1 MTDHAP
7 TSDTKTCPFCAET
20 IKAAAIKCRYC
31 RSDLTGTDADPGV
44 TAVPQAPEEPESP
57 AESVAPAVEPRDAEP
72 VPPVERA
79 VDEEQAATAEP
90 VPAENQSTA
99 GTGLL
104 AGTVGAWPLIGLSV
118 LALLLAAG
126 VGYLAVDLSS
136 RNATDR
142 AEVTGRDAAVAHVE
156 RILSY
161 DHESFDEGAAE
172 ARRLM
177 TEGFAEE
184 YDDTVALVRED
195 AVERES
201 VVTAE
206 VVAASVVSAAEDRVE
221 ALLFVNQTTEAADLE
236 EPRVDLNR
244 VVVTLVPAR
253 EADRWLVE
261 DLDAL

>member
-1 MTDHAP
+1 MTERAP
-7 TSDTKTCPFCAET
+7 ASDTKTCPFCAET
-20 IKAAAIKCRYC
+20 IKAAAVKCRYC
-31 RSDLTGTDADPGV
+31 RSDLTGTVADPGAAPSDEPPPPAAESRV
-44 TAVPQAPEEPESP
+44 DVPTVP
-57 AESVAPAVEPRDAEP
+57 AESRDAEP
-72 VPPVERA
+72 ADSAKPARA
-79 VDEEQAATAEP
+79 GLPSGAV
-90 VPAENQSTA
+90 
-99 GTGLL
+99 GT
-104 AGTVGAWPLIGLSV
+104 WPLVALSV

-126 VGYLAVDLSS
+126 VGYLVVDLSS
-136 RNATDR
+136 RNAADR

-161 DHESFDEGAAE
+161 DHESFDEGTAE
-172 ARRLM
+172 AKSLM
-177 TEGFAEE
+177 TEGFAKE

-206 VVAASVVSAAEDRVE
+206 VVAASVVSATEDRVE
-221 ALLFVNQTTEAADLE
+221 ALLFVNQTTEASDLE

-244 VVVTLVPAR
+244 VVVTLVPAG

>member
-1 MTDHAP
+1 MTEHVP
-7 TSDTKTCPFCAET
+7 VGDTKTCPFCAEV

-31 RSDLTGTDADPGV
+31 QSDLTGTE
-44 TAVPQAPEEPESP
+44 TAPAAVHVAAPVAAPVAPEQRDATPVASEQP
-57 AESVAPAVEPRDAEP
+57 VAPEQ
-72 VPPVERA
+72 PPVTEERVA
-79 VDEEQAATAEP
+79 VDPPSRTG
-90 VPAENQSTA
+90 S
-99 GTGLL
+99 GLL
-104 AGTVGAWPLIGLSV
+104 AGSVGTWPLVALSL
-118 LALLLAAG
+118 LALLLASG
-126 VGYLAVDLSS
+126 VAYLAVDLSA
-136 RNATDR
+136 RNAADR

-161 DHESFDEGAAE
+161 DHESFDEGTAE
-172 ARRLM
+172 AKRLM
-177 TEGFAEE
+177 TDGFAKE

-195 AVERES
+195 AVARES

-221 ALLFVNQTTEAADLE
+221 ALLFVNQSTEASDLE

-244 VVVTLVPAR
+244 VVVTLVPAG

>member
-1 MTDHAP
+1 V
-7 TSDTKTCPFCAET
+7 
-20 IKAAAIKCRYC
+20 
-31 RSDLTGTDADPGV
+31 GT
-44 TAVPQAPEEPESP
+44 EPS
-57 AESVAPAVEPRDAEP
+57 R
-72 VPPVERA
+72 
-79 VDEEQAATAEP
+79 
-90 VPAENQSTA
+90 
-99 GTGLL
+99 GGGLL
-104 AGTVGAWPLIGLSV
+104 AGSVGTWPLVALSV

-126 VGYLAVDLSS
+126 VAYLAVDLSS
-136 RNATDR
+136 RNAADR

-161 DHESFDEGAAE
+161 DHESFDEGTAE
-172 ARRLM
+172 AKRLM
-177 TEGFAEE
+177 TDGFAKE

-195 AVERES
+195 AVARES

-221 ALLFVNQTTEAADLE
+221 ALLFVNQTTEASDLE

-244 VVVTLVPAR
+244 VVVTLVPAG

>member
-7 TSDTKTCPFCAET
+7 VSDTKTCPFCAET

-31 RSDLTGTDADPGV
+31 QSDLTGTDAEPGAAAPEPV
-44 TAVPQAPEEPESP
+44 APETPEAPEEP
-57 AESVAPAVEPRDAEP
+57 VAPAVEPRDAEP
-72 VPPVERA
+72 VTP
-79 VDEEQAATAEP
+79 AEP
-90 VPAENQSTA
+90 VTAEEPSAA
-99 GTGLL
+99 GPGLL
-104 AGTVGAWPLIGLSV
+104 AGTVGAGPLIGLSL
-118 LALLLAAG
+118 LALLLAVG

-136 RNATDR
+136 RNAADR

-161 DHESFDEGAAE
+161 DHESFDEGTAE
-172 ARRLM
+172 AKRLM
-177 TEGFAEE
+177 TEGFAKE

-195 AVERES
+195 AVARES

-206 VVAASVVSAAEDRVE
+206 VVAASVVSATEDGVE
-221 ALLFVNQTTEAADLE
+221 ALLFVNQTTEASDLE

-244 VVVTLVPAR
+244 VVVTLAPAG

>member
-1 MTDHAP
+1 MTEHAP
-7 TSDTKTCPFCAET
+7 AGGTKTCPFCAEV

-31 RSDLTGTDADPGV
+31 QSDLTGPEPEAAAAP
-44 TAVPQAPEEPESP
+44 AAPEPP
-57 AESVAPAVEPRDAEP
+57 AAEPRAAEP
-72 VPPVERA
+72 VAAGPPGPEPALR
-79 VDEEQAATAEP
+79 AATGAEP
-90 VPAENQSTA
+90 STRTGFLVA
-99 GTGLL
+99 PVGT
-104 AGTVGAWPLIGLSV
+104 WPLVGLSV
-118 LALLLAAG
+118 LALVLAA
-126 VGYLAVDLSS
+126 VVAYLAVDLSAK
-136 RNATDR
+136 NAADR

-161 DHESFDEGAAE
+161 DHSSFDEGTAE
-172 ARRLM
+172 AKRLM
-177 TEGFAEE
+177 TESFAQE

-201 VVTAE
+201 VVTAQ
-206 VVAASVVSAAEDRVE
+206 VVAASVVTAEEDRVE

-244 VVVTLVPAR
+244 VVVTLVPAG